1 MADGKPGRPK
11 KYTDE
16 FKANAV
22 DYVLSTGK
30 TYAEAGADLGVPKR
44 TIGKWVRARR
54 LSEPER
60 AAADEAKRLRREN
73 ERLREENEFL
83 KKSRDLLRRQPAVA
97 DLYRLMAAEKGR
109 FGVGTMARVLG
120 VSRSG
125 FYAWLGREGGGAPQD
140 PWAADRDAVERAWLD
155 SGRRMGARSIRSL
168 MPRLTPCRVRKI
180 MRELGIQ
187 GARPRASRRTTVPDP
202 GAAERPDLVRRDF
215 GSPVPTTRLVGD
227 ITYLRTD
234 QG

>member
-83 KKSRDLLRRQPAVA
+83 KK
-97 DLYRLMAAEKGR
+97 AAT
-109 FGVGTMARVLG
+109 F
-120 VSRSG
+120 
-125 FYAWLGREGGGAPQD
+125 F
-140 PWAADRDAVERAWLD
+140 AASQR
-155 SGRRMGARSIRSL
+155 
-168 MPRLTPCRVRKI
+168 
-180 MRELGIQ
+180 
-187 GARPRASRRTTVPDP
+187 
-202 GAAERPDLVRRDF
+202 
-215 GSPVPTTRLVGD
+215 
-227 ITYLRTD
+227 
-234 QG
+234 